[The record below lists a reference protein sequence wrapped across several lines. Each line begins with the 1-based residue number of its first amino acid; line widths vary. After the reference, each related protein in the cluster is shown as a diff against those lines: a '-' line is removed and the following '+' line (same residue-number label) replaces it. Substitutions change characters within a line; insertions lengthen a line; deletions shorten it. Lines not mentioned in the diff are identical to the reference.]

1 MVHALRQSQTRRSR
15 KPMTEP
21 RQATPRDLWAAVDTL
36 LNPTRTQLTR
46 DGRADSW
53 FTLPPLWEQ
62 LLEATDSLTG
72 RAAAGARSRPP
83 CSTRALSLQV
93 EIEGK
98 VRWACRVAHIKRT
111 FELPRDLR
119 QLVSAINRENDTTNI
134 EAWHAQIHRWAG
146 RIRNILDPRRAA
158 RLHGAAC
165 RVCSSTTVLAWDDA
179 GEETRQ
185 PALAIHSED
194 GMIQALEC
202 GYCGSTLTGDDLT
215 GILLDVLK
223 RAAQLPNATE
233 ALQ

>member
-1 MVHALRQSQTRRSR
+1 MSGD
-15 KPMTEP
+15 P
-21 RQATPRDLWAAVDTL
+21 TPRDLWDAVDALT
-36 LNPTRTQLTR
+36 NPSRVRLPR
-46 DGRADSW
+46 DDRDLPPEW
-53 FTLPPLWEQ
+53 YTLPSLWEQ
-62 LLEATDSLTG
+62 LLEAADSLTG

-98 VRWACRVAHIKRT
+98 VRWACRDRRIRRT
-111 FELPRDLR
+111 FDLVKDLR
-119 QLVSAINRENDTTNI
+119 QLVSAVNRDADLAVIDT
-134 EAWHAQIHRWAG
+134 ACGQIRSWTG
-146 RIRNILDPRRAA
+146 RIKTVIDPRRAA

-165 RVCSSTTVLAWDDA
+165 RVCSSTTITAWDDS

-194 GMIQALEC
+194 GMIQSLEC
-202 GYCGSTLTGDDLT
+202 GYCGQFLTGDDLT
-215 GILLDVLK
+215 IILLK